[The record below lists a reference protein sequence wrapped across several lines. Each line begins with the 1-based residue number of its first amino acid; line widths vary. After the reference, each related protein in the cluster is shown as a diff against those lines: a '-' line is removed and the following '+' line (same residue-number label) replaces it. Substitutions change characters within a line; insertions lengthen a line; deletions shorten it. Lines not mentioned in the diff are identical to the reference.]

1 MLFDDSF
8 HLSFFGQELLFCLNS
23 GQNTKIGIFLPWCL
37 TFLKWSGCK
46 KSWFKVINAWKNQMF
61 LFYITITRY
70 IWNNS
75 LDYLQLFINTKLIL
89 FCTIVLQVC
98 PIKTR
103 YSCSIFKLKSEM
115 ILKRKSIFSV
125 QFFSLKGML
134 RKSLIELLFY
144 VSNLIYNL
152 ITYVSNLYYNL
163 SN

>member
-1 MLFDDSF
+1 M
-8 HLSFFGQELLFCLNS
+8 
-23 GQNTKIGIFLPWCL
+23 
-37 TFLKWSGCK
+37 K
-46 KSWFKVINAWKNQMF
+46 KSNVFVLHYNYKIYLKQFIGLFATIYQYKIDIILHNSTSSMPHKNK
-61 LFYITITRY
+61 I
-70 IWNNS
+70 
-75 LDYLQLFINTKLIL
+75 
-89 FCTIVLQVC
+89 
-98 PIKTR
+98 
-103 YSCSIFKLKSEM
+103 CSIFKLKSEM